1 MADDSNGKIIP
12 LPGHVL
18 SVPRER
24 EAAGDEPY
32 LSLRYRRRGRSIS
45 RVVAVR
51 LQPSD
56 EGIGH
61 ALELF
66 FALG

>member
-1 MADDSNGKIIP
+1 MADESNGKIVR

-24 EAAGDEPY
+24 EASGVEPY